1 MDSEV
6 VPLRC
11 IVAVGLLFICANT
24 IPRGNEAEL
33 ASTNNIA
40 KIAHA
45 TTWSEPLVRSN
56 KKQNEVHQ

>member
-11 IVAVGLLFICANT
+11 IVAVGLLFICANN

-45 TTWSEPLVRSN
+45 TNWSEPLYRSN
-56 KKQNEVHQ
+56 